1 MMRAAGAKGVVAR
14 PACARRAHDCASSV
28 QRAFDS
34 SGRRAV
40 YSDCSLAPTFHSSL
54 SASRTFERLRFCM
67 RENQK
72 LQNDFLNQL
81 RKNAT
86 PVSVFLMTG
95 ERLDGQ
101 IKSFDI
107 YSVSMN
113 CPEPRLVVKSVIATV
128 QPAPKRAR
136 KAPSKRSAPRENK
149 WPMPN
154 VPREHDRLIADRPR
168 EDRLLAPDQPRA
180 PRKAPEVVTKRRRL
194 TIPKT

>member
-1 MMRAAGAKGVVAR
+1 MR
-14 PACARRAHDCASSV
+14 D
-28 QRAFDS
+28 
-34 SGRRAV
+34 
-40 YSDCSLAPTFHSSL
+40 
-54 SASRTFERLRFCM
+54 
-67 RENQK
+67 NQK

-107 YSVSMN
+107 YSLSMN

-136 KAPSKRSAPRENK
+136 KAPSKRAAPRENK
-149 WPMPN
+149 RL
-154 VPREHDRLIADRPR
+154 VADAPRENRRLVVDAPR
-168 EDRLLAPDQPRA
+168 QDNRSYAEGAPAA

-194 TIPKT
+194 AIPKT

>member
-1 MMRAAGAKGVVAR
+1 MR
-14 PACARRAHDCASSV
+14 D
-28 QRAFDS
+28 
-34 SGRRAV
+34 
-40 YSDCSLAPTFHSSL
+40 
-54 SASRTFERLRFCM
+54 
-67 RENQK
+67 NQK

-95 ERLDGQ
+95 ERLDGH

-107 YSVSMN
+107 YALSMN

-136 KAPSKRSAPRENK
+136 KAPSKRPAPRENK
-149 WPMPN
+149 RPMPN

-168 EDRLLAPDQPRA
+168 EDRLLAPDEPRA

>member
-1 MMRAAGAKGVVAR
+1 MMR
-14 PACARRAHDCASSV
+14 D
-28 QRAFDS
+28 
-34 SGRRAV
+34 
-40 YSDCSLAPTFHSSL
+40 
-54 SASRTFERLRFCM
+54 
-67 RENQK
+67 NQK
-72 LQNDFLNQL
+72 LQNEFLNQL

-107 YSVSMN
+107 YSLSMN

-128 QPAPKRAR
+128 QPAPKRVKKSAGKR
-136 KAPSKRSAPRENK
+136 PMSRDNKRSVAGGPRENRRLFSDAPRES
-149 WPMPN
+149 PEP
-154 VPREHDRLIADRPR
+154 EADVQRT
-168 EDRLLAPDQPRA
+168 

>member
-1 MMRAAGAKGVVAR
+1 MR
-14 PACARRAHDCASSV
+14 D
-28 QRAFDS
+28 
-34 SGRRAV
+34 
-40 YSDCSLAPTFHSSL
+40 
-54 SASRTFERLRFCM
+54 
-67 RENQK
+67 NQK
-72 LQNDFLNQL
+72 LQNEFLNQL

-107 YSVSMN
+107 YSLSMN

-136 KAPSKRSAPRENK
+136 KAPSTRSSPRESKRPLAAAPRENRRL
-149 WPMPN
+149 
-154 VPREHDRLIADRPR
+154 VADAPRENERLVGDS
-168 EDRLLAPDQPRA
+168 PRA

>member
-1 MMRAAGAKGVVAR
+1 MR
-14 PACARRAHDCASSV
+14 D
-28 QRAFDS
+28 
-34 SGRRAV
+34 
-40 YSDCSLAPTFHSSL
+40 
-54 SASRTFERLRFCM
+54 
-67 RENQK
+67 NQK
-72 LQNDFLNQL
+72 LQNEFLNQL

-107 YSVSMN
+107 YSLSMN

-128 QPAPKRAR
+128 QPAPKRAK
-136 KAPSKRSAPRENK
+136 KAPAKRAAPRETK
-149 WPMPN
+149 RL
-154 VPREHDRLIADRPR
+154 VAEAPREKVRPVD
-168 EDRLLAPDQPRA
+168 EAPRA

>member
-1 MMRAAGAKGVVAR
+1 MR
-14 PACARRAHDCASSV
+14 D
-28 QRAFDS
+28 
-34 SGRRAV
+34 
-40 YSDCSLAPTFHSSL
+40 
-54 SASRTFERLRFCM
+54 
-67 RENQK
+67 NQK
-72 LQNDFLNQL
+72 LQNEFLNQL

-107 YSVSMN
+107 YSLSMN

-128 QPAPKRAR
+128 QPAPKRAK
-136 KAPSKRSAPRENK
+136 KAPAKRAAPRESK
-149 WPMPN
+149 RL
-154 VPREHDRLIADRPR
+154 VVDSPRENVRPVD
-168 EDRLLAPDQPRA
+168 EEPRA

>member
-1 MMRAAGAKGVVAR
+1 MR
-14 PACARRAHDCASSV
+14 D
-28 QRAFDS
+28 
-34 SGRRAV
+34 
-40 YSDCSLAPTFHSSL
+40 
-54 SASRTFERLRFCM
+54 
-67 RENQK
+67 NQK

-107 YSVSMN
+107 YSLSMN

-136 KAPSKRSAPRENK
+136 KAPVRSGARENKRPIAETPRENQ
-149 WPMPN
+149 
-154 VPREHDRLIADRPR
+154 RLVADG
-168 EDRLLAPDQPRA
+168 PRA

>member
-1 MMRAAGAKGVVAR
+1 MR
-14 PACARRAHDCASSV
+14 D
-28 QRAFDS
+28 
-34 SGRRAV
+34 
-40 YSDCSLAPTFHSSL
+40 
-54 SASRTFERLRFCM
+54 
-67 RENQK
+67 NQK

-107 YSVSMN
+107 YSLSMN

-136 KAPSKRSAPRENK
+136 KAPAKRAAPRESK
-149 WPMPN
+149 
-154 VPREHDRLIADRPR
+154 RFDAAAPR
-168 EDRLLAPDQPRA
+168 EDRGLVLDAPREERRPFSEGAPPA
-180 PRKAPEVVTKRRRL
+180 PRKPPEVVTKRRRL

>member
-1 MMRAAGAKGVVAR
+1 MHRHLPISRVSCNAPSIFPGVGLYTPTETRA
-14 PACARRAHDCASSV
+14 PPFTQCFSV
-28 QRAFDS
+28 
-34 SGRRAV
+34 
-40 YSDCSLAPTFHSSL
+40 
-54 SASRTFERLRFCM
+54 SRTFERVRFRM
-67 RENQK
+67 RDNQK

-107 YSVSMN
+107 YSLSMN

-149 WPMPN
+149 RPVAN
-154 VPREHDRLIADRPR
+154 VLREHDGLVADRPR
-168 EDRLLAPDQPRA
+168 EDKRFTADETRA

>member
-1 MMRAAGAKGVVAR
+1 MR
-14 PACARRAHDCASSV
+14 D
-28 QRAFDS
+28 
-34 SGRRAV
+34 
-40 YSDCSLAPTFHSSL
+40 
-54 SASRTFERLRFCM
+54 
-67 RENQK
+67 NQK
-72 LQNDFLNQL
+72 LQNEFLNQL

-107 YSVSMN
+107 YSLSMN

-128 QPAPKRAR
+128 QPAPKHAKKASAKRA
-136 KAPSKRSAPRENK
+136 APRETK
-149 WPMPN
+149 RL
-154 VPREHDRLIADRPR
+154 VAEAPREKVQPVD
-168 EDRLLAPDQPRA
+168 EGPRA